1 MPSFSIEPPE
11 AQTQDI
17 TSFWMP
23 FGVSSDSGSTQP
35 YSFLSALVIFFAA
48 STNSVRFDGI
58 LSTPAALARS
68 RFTNTG

>member
-1 MPSFSIEPPE
+1 MPSFSIDAPD
-11 AQTQDI
+11 AQTQAI

-35 YSFLSALVIFFAA
+35 NSFLSALVIFFAA
-48 STNSVRFDGI
+48 SANSVRLVGM

-68 RFTNTG
+68 RLTKTG